1 MDDYINHNQVWPG
14 LLTMDFDAA
23 TLDWQAFREGV
34 DLLPMCGSPVEG
46 CSCALLRYHPG
57 AKIPRHLHVGM
68 EFLLILRGSQR
79 DERGEY
85 GAGTFLINPAN
96 SSHAIVSEAG
106 CVVLAVWEKPVRF
119 IDQAGEG

>member
-1 MDDYINHNQVWPG
+1 MDGYLSQHLVWPN

-23 TLDWQAFREGV
+23 ALNWQAFRDGV
-34 DLLPMCGSPVEG
+34 ELLALHGNPAEG
-46 CSCALLRYHPG
+46 CSCALLRYHLG
-57 AKIPRHLHVGM
+57 AQIPRHLHIGM

-85 GAGTFLINPAN
+85 HAGTFLINPAN
-96 SSHAIVSEAG
+96 SSHAIVSDGG

-119 IDQAGEG
+119 LGQAEA